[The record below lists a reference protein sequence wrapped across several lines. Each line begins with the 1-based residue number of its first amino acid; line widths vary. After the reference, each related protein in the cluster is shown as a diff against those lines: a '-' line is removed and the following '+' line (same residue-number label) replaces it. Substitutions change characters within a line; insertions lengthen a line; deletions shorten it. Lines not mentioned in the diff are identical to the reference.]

1 MDVRLIN
8 TDIPEVKL
16 IETARFTDE
25 RGFFMESFHKQAFD
39 ELGIPSI
46 YVQDN
51 HSRSKKGVLR
61 GIHYQ
66 DMTAPMGKLVR
77 CTVGEIV
84 DVAVDLRAGSPTFG
98 KHVREVLSDANN
110 RLLYIPEGFGHAF
123 LSLSDR
129 TDVMYKCTGF
139 YSPSSE
145 GTVVW
150 NDPQLGIDWGL
161 EDPIVSDK
169 DGKGKSLEQYLAEPA
184 YVYKSS

>member
-1 MDVRLIN
+1 MDVQLLK
-8 TDIPEVKL
+8 TEIPEVKL
-16 IETARFTDE
+16 IETTRFSDD

-46 YVQDN
+46 YLQDN
-51 HSRSKKGVLR
+51 HSRSNKDVLR

-66 DMTAPMGKLVR
+66 DISAPMGKLVR
-77 CTVGEIV
+77 CTVGEII
-84 DVAVDLRAGSPTFG
+84 DVAVDLRSGSPTFG
-98 KHVREVLSDANN
+98 KFVKEVLSDANN

-129 TDVMYKCTGF
+129 TDVMYKCTGL

-145 GTVVW
+145 GTVLW

-169 DGKGKSLEQYLAEPA
+169 DRSGKTLEQYLEKPA
-184 YVYKSS
+184 FVYQSS

>member
-1 MDVRLIN
+1 MDVQLIN

-25 RGFFMESFHKQAFD
+25 RGFFMESFNKKAFE

-46 YVQDN
+46 YLQDN

-77 CTVGEIV
+77 CTVGEII
-84 DVAVDLRAGSPTFG
+84 DVAVDLRVGSPTFG
-98 KHVREVLSDANN
+98 KHVKKVLSDANN

-123 LSLSDR
+123 LSLSDNA
-129 TDVMYKCTGF
+129 DVMYKCTGL

-169 DGKGKSLEQYLAEPA
+169 DGMGKTLEQYLVEPA
-184 YVYKSS
+184 FVYQSS